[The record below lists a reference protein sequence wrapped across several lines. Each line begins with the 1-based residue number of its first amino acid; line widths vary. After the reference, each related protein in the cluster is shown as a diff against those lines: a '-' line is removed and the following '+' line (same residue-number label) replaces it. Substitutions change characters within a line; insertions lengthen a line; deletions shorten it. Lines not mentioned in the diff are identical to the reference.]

1 MVFTYVIPGIAVEN
15 EWLLVELVAVMG
27 VDTGTGADG
36 GGGDAAGLTT
46 TGTVAT
52 GGGVV
57 ATGVGVGAAATT
69 GATGAV
75 TGTT

>member
-1 MVFTYVIPGIAVEN
+1 MFTYVIPGIAVEN
-15 EWLLVELVAVMG
+15 EWLLVELVAAMG
-27 VDTGTGADG
+27 VDTGTGAD
-36 GGGDAAGLTT
+36 GGDAAGLTT

-75 TGTT
+75 AGTT

>member
-1 MVFTYVIPGIAVEN
+1 MFTYVIPGIAVEN
-15 EWLLVELVAVMG
+15 ELLLVELVAAMG
-27 VDTGTGADG
+27 VDTGTGAD
-36 GGGDAAGLTT
+36 GGDAAGLTT

-52 GGGVV
+52 GGGGVV

-75 TGTT
+75 AGTT